1 MHTPQPGERY
11 HHFKDRNKEYEIVC
25 IGKNSENEEELVV
38 YRGLYEGN
46 PVWIRPLTMFLGMK
60 KNDDG
65 TEVQRFTK
73 IG

>member
-1 MHTPQPGERY
+1 MQTPQPGERY
-11 HHFKDRNKEYEIVC
+11 RHFKGNEYEIVC
-25 IGKNSENEEELVV
+25 IGKDSETEEKKVV
-38 YRGLYEGN
+38 YKDLSSESK
-46 PVWIRPLTMFLGMK
+46 VWIRPLEMFMDMK

>member
-1 MHTPQPGERY
+1 MQTPQPGERY
-11 HHFKDRNKEYEIVC
+11 RHCKGNEYEIVSV
-25 IGKNSENEEELVV
+25 GKHTETHEDLVV
-38 YRGLYEGN
+38 YKALYDN
-46 PVWIRPLTMFLGMK
+46 DVAQVWIRPLEMFMDMK